1 MDFQANNIYA
11 GDLIMELGEITKII
25 PDGECVEV
33 EGTTTEKCTSILTI
47 YCC

>member
-1 MDFQANNIYA
+1 MDFQANSIYA
-11 GDLIMELGEITKII
+11 GNLIMELDEITKII

-33 EGTTTEKCTSILTI
+33 EGTTTERCVPILTI